1 MTDPASNRRD
11 FLTGRS
17 LGGEIRHV
25 VGAASDALL
34 DGLET
39 PRTPPTSGPTVR
51 LGTKAM
57 ACDFHVILN
66 DGPDRAVETWHASD
80 ALSLIHEL
88 ESQMT
93 VYRDHSELLSINR
106 QAADHSV
113 KVEERLFDLL
123 VRAKAIALETTGA
136 YDPTSMPL
144 VRMWKH
150 CRTENRIPTQ
160 DEIDVARQQIGIE
173 FVSLNPAKCEVSFE
187 KPDIEL
193 QLNAIGKGYA
203 LDRAAEVLNEH
214 NIQNWLLHGGH
225 SSVLARGDHNGLG
238 GWPVGLRNPIFPEER
253 LGTLVLRNAA
263 MGTSGNSVQFFRY
276 QGQRY
281 GHILDPR
288 SGWPADKLL
297 AATVIAPTA
306 AEADALSTAFFVMGL
321 ENARSFCQNRPEI
334 QALLIPLPR
343 SGRTLEPVNCGIPD
357 ADLFFT
363 DVARVN

>member
-1 MTDPASNRRD
+1 MSDLASNRRD

-17 LGGEIRHV
+17 VGSEIREIA
-25 VGAASDALL
+25 GATGDALL
-34 DGLET
+34 DGLQA
-39 PRTPPTSGPTVR
+39 PRVAPPSGPTVR

-80 ALSLIHEL
+80 ALSLLHEL
-88 ESQMT
+88 EAQMT
-93 VYRDHSELLSINR
+93 VYREQSELLAINR
-106 QAADHSV
+106 WAGERSV
-113 KVEERLFDLL
+113 RVEERLFELL
-123 VRAKAIALETTGA
+123 ARAKAIAQETDGA

-144 VRMWKH
+144 IRLWRT

-160 DEIDVARQQIGIE
+160 EEIDLARSQTGIE
-173 FVSLNPAKCEVSFE
+173 HVLLNSASSEVAFARPE
-187 KPDIEL
+187 IEL

-203 LDRAAEVLNEH
+203 LDRAAEVLGQH
-214 NIQNWLLHGGH
+214 NIGNWLLHGGH
-225 SSVLARGDHNGLG
+225 SSLLACGDHNGLG
-238 GWPVGLRNPIFPEER
+238 GWPVGIRNPIFPEER
-253 LGTLVLRNAA
+253 LATVLLRNRA

-276 QGQRY
+276 QGRRY

-288 SGWPADKLL
+288 SGWPADELL

-321 ENARSFCQNRPEI
+321 EKARAFCQNRPQI

-363 DVARVN
+363 AVG